1 MDRNS
6 IREFQNTVHNCD
18 MMDLAQVGPS
28 FTWSNCQD
36 ANLISKNLDR
46 VMVNT
51 CWINEFPNSF
61 ATFESGG
68 VSDHMRLHIQLRA
81 ATPRN
86 SKPFKFFNH
95 TATHPRYLEVVANMW
110 NESDLMFHSRSA
122 LKMFQEKDKAL
133 MLDYFSTDFLIQS
146 QGGLS
151 QGTCKVRGGGELEI
165 RIKPDPDNGTIC
177 RSRKPN

>member
-6 IREFQNTVHNCD
+6 IREFQNAVHNCD

-28 FTWSNCQD
+28 FMWSNCQD

-51 CWINEFPNSF
+51 CWINEFPNFF

-68 VSDHMRLHIQLRA
+68 VSDHMRLHIHLRA

-95 TATHPRYLEVVANMW
+95 TATHPRYLEVVANVW

-133 MLDYFSTDFLIQS
+133 KSEMRALNQDVFGD
-146 QGGLS
+146 LS
-151 QGTCKVRGGGELEI
+151 R
-165 RIKPDPDNGTIC
+165 
-177 RSRKPN
+177 